1 MIFDTLKVSQ
11 KLRENGRFTE
21 DQAVALAEAFSAG
34 SMDNLATK
42 ADINEFRA
50 STKADLRTEISGVR
64 LEIAELR
71 TELRTENA
79 KLRTEVRELENRIL
93 LKMAAMFAFAL
104 GFIHFVK

>member
-21 DQAVALAEAFSAG
+21 YQAVAIAEAFSAG
-34 SMDNLATK
+34 SMDNLA
-42 ADINEFRA
+42 
-50 STKADLRTEISGVR
+50 TKADLRTEISGVR

-71 TELRTENA
+71 TELRTDNA